1 MTSIFPSGTPVPVPA
16 AVDWFKAC
24 GLPQHVK
31 DAVRAQAAAVYAYGL
46 ARGPLYAE
54 GREVQLARIARA
66 NKVLATVPARGS
78 LVVRGAV

>member
-31 DAVRAQAAAVYAYGL
+31 DAVRAQAAAVYA
-46 ARGPLYAE
+46 E